1 MDAVI
6 RYALSCGLLMELA
19 SALTCTTHYCIYV
32 VGSLAPNC
40 SHVCRFVNEL
50 VRKTLSNR

>member
-1 MDAVI
+1 MDAFGT
-6 RYALSCGLLMELA
+6 ALSCGPLMEFA

-32 VGSLAPNC
+32 VGSLANC